1 MTINRCPQDDSDVGI
16 LKDFKAAVINNL
28 PEVKTKVTKWE
39 MNGKTKVLNR
49 EISEVKDLLKNM
61 LNLDRFICRMEM
73 TEEIISKYAGC
84 FVV

>member
-1 MTINRCPQDDSDVGI
+1 
-16 LKDFKAAVINNL
+16 
-28 PEVKTKVTKWE
+28 

-73 TEEIISKYAGC
+73 TEEIVDMMVEHYKLSN
-84 FVV
+84 